1 VLDPKQ
7 VGYTCDAPLCT
18 TLGIAQDDNPSFPPP
33 APDQA
38 ALLAK
43 ACNGIGSVAGMKDRQ

>member
-1 VLDPKQ
+1 MLDPKQ